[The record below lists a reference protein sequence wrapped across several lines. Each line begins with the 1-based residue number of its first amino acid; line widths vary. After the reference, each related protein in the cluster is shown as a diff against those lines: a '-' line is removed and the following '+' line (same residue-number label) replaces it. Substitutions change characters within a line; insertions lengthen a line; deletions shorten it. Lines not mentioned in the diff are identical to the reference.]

1 MASSSGSRN
10 DCPICLEPVK
20 DEAYLDQCFH
30 AFCYRCIVQWLRL
43 VASKHSQPISLIR
56 CPLCKTE
63 NFSIVHGFDGES
75 FQRHYVNQDH
85 RKSYLS
91 NVHEFRL
98 QFYKCEAGITNDIF
112 DVQQYWKCRK
122 YRQKNIW
129 LQNWLRR
136 EIQTLTQ
143 EENVDIILHHILG
156 VIDSFLR
163 REEQEGIKSM
173 PEQKRE
179 EFRGLLA
186 DAARPFLLGY
196 TERFFNELELFLAS
210 GLNIE
215 AYDKV
220 CKQRLGMLSG
230 EKREHNE
237 EFCDEALQDR
247 FLHFLDEDAERTD

>member
-1 MASSSGSRN
+1 MASSSGSRK

-30 AFCYRCIVQWLRL
+30 AFCYQCIAQWLRL
-43 VASKHSQPISLIR
+43 VANKHSQPISSIR

-63 NFSIVHGFDGES
+63 NFSIVHCFDGES

-85 RKSYLS
+85 RKSHLS
-91 NVHEFRL
+91 NVHEFRR
-98 QFYKCEAGITNDIF
+98 QFYKREAGIANNIF
-112 DVQQYWKCRK
+112 DVQQYWKRHK

-143 EENVDIILHHILG
+143 EENVDIILHHIHG
-156 VIDSFLR
+156 VIESFLR
-163 REEQEGIKSM
+163 REEQEGIKAM

-179 EFRGLLA
+179 EFRGLLS

-196 TERFFNELELFLAS
+196 TERFFSELELFLAS

-220 CKQRLGMLSG
+220 CKQRLGLLSG
-230 EKREHNE
+230 ETRETSE
-237 EFCDEALQDR
+237 EFCDEYR
-247 FLHFLDEDAERTD
+247 YLHLLDEDAEKTD